1 MLQSRRIANPNLGF
15 QRQLLEFSR
24 EGALDEKARL
34 YSKFGVWAREA
45 DDVAEC
51 RRLLALHDEHV
62 QSLAAQ
68 GSLPY
73 EINYPL
79 AYHYADSPNPFI
91 GMVSGTLYSIRSY
104 RRTRTLFSL
113 LLLVLL
119 LSPR

>member
-1 MLQSRRIANPNLGF
+1 MVRVWLQSRRIANPNLGF

-51 RRLLALHDEHV
+51 PRLLALHDEHV
-62 QSLAAQ
+62 QNLAAQ

-79 AYHYADSPNPFI
+79 AYHAYADSPNPFI
-91 GMVSGTLYSIRSY
+91 GHVMATGTLYTLLHSSLRSS
-104 RRTRTLFSL
+104 R
-113 LLLVLL
+113 
-119 LSPR
+119 